1 MIEALGIAMVKNEAD
16 IIEAFVRHNLA
27 FMDALVIVDN
37 DSADGTRE
45 ILVALRRE
53 GLPLILFDDPV
64 VAYFQAEKVTAV
76 YRKVVP
82 LFKPRFVFLLDADEF
97 IVAPSRDSLYS
108 QLREMK
114 PGTQGTYTWRTYIP
128 DPTVPVADA
137 LDPLR
142 SITHRRLSDHPWSK
156 SVIATKPMIDTK
168 LRIQQGGHDVTLAGI
183 SLRKVPLQNVS
194 LAHFPVRSV
203 DQITAKALVGW
214 IAYLERNRHGTLRGA
229 GFQWKALYD
238 QIVHGAGITTE
249 DLTRE
254 ALAYAQPS
262 DATASWPEDVVLDP
276 VEPAYSGV
284 TVTSA
289 ATCTPLRKVVAC
301 VDKIFNPES
310 ASICEAE
317 SMEFLHDSGE
327 AHQSW
332 RSLVRRLTPGTKPKT
347 AFTNE
352 WHGQNLYVDL
362 PPFRYCAERDRPAS
376 VLDIGCGAGPYLKYF
391 ASQGAQQI
399 MGVDGIDGRFGYLK
413 PDEYSRADLTDPL
426 RLDQT
431 FDLVICV
438 EVIEHL
444 PTHTEHVLVD
454 SIVRHARDRIIFSG
468 ARPGQPGVGHIN
480 CQPITHWLEMFAAAG
495 WYPNLFDSLALRA
508 LATFSWFRSNL
519 VVLTRDGEGAAEA
532 TEHLAELAAQQ
543 VKWDA
548 QKPAVISHPF
558 TETATALLA
567 GAKSGT

>member
-27 FMDALVIVDN
+27 FMDALVIIDN
-37 DSADGTRE
+37 QSVDGTRE
-45 ILVALRRE
+45 TLVELRQQ
-53 GLPLILFDDPV
+53 GLPIILFDDPV

-97 IVAPSRDSLYS
+97 IVALSKDLLYS
-108 QLREMK
+108 RLRELK
-114 PGTQGTYTWRTYIP
+114 PGTQGTYTWRTYVP
-128 DPTVPVADA
+128 DPATPLADPS
-137 LDPLR
+137 DPLR
-142 SITHRRLSDHPWSK
+142 SITHRRLVEHPWSK

-183 SLRKVPLQNVS
+183 SLRKVPLQDVA

-214 IAYLERNRHGTLRGA
+214 IAYLERNRHGALRGA

-238 QIVHGAGITTE
+238 QIVYGQGITPE

-254 ALAYAQPS
+254 ALSYAQSS
-262 DATASWPEDVVLDP
+262 DTTSNWPEDVVHDP
-276 VEPAYSGV
+276 VHPAYSSL
-284 TVTSA
+284 TATA
-289 ATCTPLRKVVAC
+289 ATACSPLRKVVAC
-301 VDKIFNPES
+301 VDNIFNPEA
-310 ASICEAE
+310 ASIGDAEATG
-317 SMEFLHDSGE
+317 FLHDSDD
-327 AHQSW
+327 AHLSW
-332 RSLVRRLTPGTKPKT
+332 RSLVRRFAPNTKPKT

-362 PPFRYCAERDRPAS
+362 PPFRYTAERDRPES
-376 VLDIGCGAGPYLKYF
+376 VLDIGCGAGAYLKYF
-391 ASQGAQQI
+391 ASQGAGEI

-413 PDEYSRADLTDPL
+413 PDQYSRADLTEPL
-426 RLDQT
+426 HLDRT

-444 PTHTEHVLVD
+444 PAESERVLLD
-454 SIVRHARDRIIFSG
+454 SIVRHARDRIVFSG

-480 CQPITHWLEMFAAAG
+480 CQPISHWLDLFASYG

-519 VVLTRDGEGAAEA
+519 VVLTRDCEGAGDAA
-532 TEHLAELAAQQ
+532 AHLVELAARQ

-548 QKPAVISHPF
+548 QKPGVISHPF

-567 GAKSGT
+567 GAKGGT

>member
-37 DSADGTRE
+37 QSVDGTRE
-45 ILVALRRE
+45 TLVNLRRR
-53 GLPLILFDDPV
+53 GLPIILFDDPV

-108 QLREMK
+108 QLRELK
-114 PGTQGTYTWRTYIP
+114 PGTQGCYSWRTYIP
-128 DPTVPVADA
+128 DPTAPVADA
-137 LDPLR
+137 TDPLR
-142 SITHRRLSDHPWSK
+142 SITHRRRVEHPWSK

-183 SLRKVPLQNVS
+183 SLRKVPLQDVA
-194 LAHFPVRSV
+194 LAHFPIRSV

-214 IAYLERNRHGTLRGA
+214 IAYLERNRHRTLRGA

-238 QIVHGAGITTE
+238 QIVYGAGITTE

-254 ALAYAQPS
+254 ALAYAQAS
-262 DATASWPEDVVLDP
+262 DARSNWPDDVVHDP
-276 VEPAYSGV
+276 VEPAYSGL
-284 TVTSA
+284 TAKSA
-289 ATCTPLRKVVAC
+289 APCTPLRKVVAC
-301 VDKIFNPES
+301 VDKIFNPE
-310 ASICEAE
+310 ATSIRDAEA
-317 SMEFLHDSGE
+317 MGFLHDSDDT
-327 AHQSW
+327 HQSW
-332 RSLVRRLTPGTKPKT
+332 RSLVRRFAPSTKPKT

-362 PPFRYCAERDRPAS
+362 PPFRYLAERDRPES
-376 VLDIGCGAGPYLKYF
+376 VLDIGCGAGAYLKYF
-391 ASQGAQQI
+391 ASQGTQQI
-399 MGVDGIDGRFGYLK
+399 MGVDGIDGRFGYLN
-413 PDEYSRADLTDPL
+413 PDEYSQADLTDPL
-426 RLDQT
+426 QLNRT

-444 PTHTEHVLVD
+444 PAQSERVLVD
-454 SIVRHARDRIIFSG
+454 SIVRHARDRILFSG

-480 CQPITHWLEMFAAAG
+480 CRPISYWLELFASYG
-495 WYPNLFDSLALRA
+495 WYPSLFDSLAPRA
-508 LATFSWFRSNL
+508 LATFTWFRSNL
-519 VVLTRDGEGAAEA
+519 VVLTRDSEGATEA
-532 TEHLAELAAQQ
+532 SQHLAELGARQ

-567 GAKSGT
+567 GAKGGT